1 MDDDKGRLTMELFST
16 EVNGKDWHI
25 ACLQKLDTTSWDCQ
39 WTANDHA
46 NKDSNYFQHAKMD
59 LIITNNNRTY
69 LVLCSS
75 LWNYLTKSP
84 KRHYSLRRN

>member
-59 LIITNNNRTY
+59 LIITEHIWCCVHHY
-69 LVLCSS
+69 GIILQS
-75 LWNYLTKSP
+75 LQKDIIV
-84 KRHYSLRRN
+84 